1 MRAAAHGPGDDMGVG
16 DQLRSHKQTEQL
28 YTRYSYLLVP
38 PMPAF
43 GVLDALVLPAFR
55 LVLLLRALIGRLR
68 LRGKEM
74 RRLAGGVHAGA
85 GACHCGWWQSTLHC
99 CVGNVQ

>member
-1 MRAAAHGPGDDMGVG
+1 MK
-16 DQLRSHKQTEQL
+16 SYKQAEQL
-28 YTRYSYLLVP
+28 YTRCSYLLIQ

-55 LVLLLRALIGRLR
+55 LVLLLRALIGCLR

-74 RRLAGGVHAGA
+74 RRLGGVHG
-85 GACHCGWWQSTLHC
+85 GWWQSMLHC